1 MPAGVAPDPGKP
13 LGEVAAAEEL
23 LHHAADDRPEETIL
37 LSACQ
42 CTKSGGTQAT
52 SRMAGPSPAGHA
64 LNDVGQ
70 REQIKSH
77 TRRCQI
83 AGLRRP

>member
-42 CTKSGGTQAT
+42 CTKSGGRRPPVGWQA
-52 SRMAGPSPAGHA
+52 
-64 LNDVGQ
+64 
-70 REQIKSH
+70 
-77 TRRCQI
+77 
-83 AGLRRP
+83 LRRPVML